1 VIQRSIR
8 GRLGLIG
15 GIAILA
21 ALAVSLAGLSIL
33 FDRHVQRVAVADLE
47 ARSFTVAAMIE
58 LEPGGGASWRPA
70 PIDPLYDQPFS
81 GHYWQLEVGEDV
93 RRSRSLWDHLLPGD
107 GTAIPAGTT
116 RVLDI
121 PGPQGEMLLAFESW
135 LQIGSGTSAKPV
147 RILVATDRRALDAA
161 RTEFLSDLLPYS
173 LLLAFLL
180 GLAFWTQV
188 TIGLLPLRTVSDRVV
203 SLRNGCVPR
212 IGSDLPL
219 EVLPL
224 AKEIDALLD
233 VREKELAR
241 AKNRAADLAH
251 GLKTPLQ
258 ALMGDA
264 EHLRRIG
271 ETDVAVSVET
281 IAGSMRR
288 LVDRELSRALIRS
301 GHGAQ
306 ATDPIPI
313 AQGVVNVLRRTP
325 VGARLDWQLDIPAG
339 INVRIDPDDL
349 TEVLGALAENA
360 ARHARS
366 TVAIIAAPDTSD
378 IVIAVRDDGAG
389 VPEEAVASLIQ
400 RGIRADE
407 RAGGSGIGLAIAAD
421 ILEATGGD
429 MTLRNLDPG
438 FEVSLRLPRA

>member
-1 VIQRSIR
+1 VIQRSLR
-8 GRLGLIG
+8 GRLGLVG

-58 LEPGGGASWRPA
+58 LEPGGGVSWRPA

-81 GHYWQLEVGEDV
+81 GHYWQLEVGDDL
-93 RRSRSLWDHLLPGD
+93 RRSRSLWDHVLPGD
-107 GTAIPAGTT
+107 EAAMQAGTT

-121 PGPQGEMLLAFESW
+121 PGPQGEALLAFESW
-135 LQIGSGTSAKPV
+135 LKIGSGTAAMPV
-147 RILVATDRRALDAA
+147 RILVATDRKALDAA

-173 LLLAFLL
+173 LLLAFFL

-188 TIGLLPLRTVSDRVV
+188 TIGLLPLRTVSDRVAA
-203 SLRNGCVPR
+203 LRNGRVPR
-212 IGSDLPL
+212 IGSDLPV

-224 AKEIDALLD
+224 AKEIDALID
-233 VREKELAR
+233 VSEKELVRAR
-241 AKNRAADLAH
+241 NRAADLAH

-258 ALMGDA
+258 ALLGDA

-271 ETDVAVSVET
+271 ETDVADSIET

-288 LVDRELSRALIRS
+288 LVDRELSRARTRS
-301 GHGAQ
+301 RHGAQ

-325 VGARLDWQLDIPAG
+325 EGAMLDWQLDIPPG
-339 INVRIDPDDL
+339 TSVRIDPDDL

-360 ARHARS
+360 ARHARHR
-366 TVAIIAAPDTSD
+366 VAIVAAPDRGG
-378 IVIAVRDDGAG
+378 IVIAVRDDGSG
-389 VPEEAVASLIQ
+389 VPEDAVASVSQ

-407 RAGGSGIGLAIAAD
+407 RMDGCGIGLAIAAD
-421 ILEATGGD
+421 IVEVAGGE

-438 FEVSLRLPRA
+438 FEAALRLRRA

>member
-1 VIQRSIR
+1 VKHRSLR

-58 LEPGGGASWRPA
+58 PEPGGGASWRPA
-70 PIDPLYDQPFS
+70 PMDPLYDQPFS
-81 GHYWQLEVGEDV
+81 GHYWQLEVGEDT
-93 RRSRSLWDHLLPGD
+93 RRSRSLWDHVLPRD
-107 GTAIPAGTT
+107 GAAMPAGTT
-116 RVLDI
+116 RVLDM
-121 PGPQGEMLLAFESW
+121 PGPQGESLLTVESW
-135 LQIGSGTSAKPV
+135 LQIGGGTTARPV
-147 RILVATDRRALDAA
+147 RILVATDRKALDAA

-173 LLLAFLL
+173 ILLAFLL
-180 GLAFWTQV
+180 GVAFWTQV
-188 TIGLLPLRTVSDRVV
+188 TIGLLPLRAVSARVV
-203 SLRNGCVPR
+203 ALRNGRLPR
-212 IGSDLPL
+212 IGSDLPV

-233 VREKELAR
+233 VREKEVTRAR
-241 AKNRAADLAH
+241 NRAGDLAH

-264 EHLRRIG
+264 EQVRRIG
-271 ETDVAVSVET
+271 EADLADSIES
-281 IAGSMRR
+281 IAGAMRR
-288 LVDRELSRALIRS
+288 LVDRELSRARTLS

-306 ATDPIPI
+306 ATEPMPV
-313 AQGVVNVLRRTP
+313 AQSVVNVLRRTP
-325 VGARLDWQLDIPAG
+325 EGARLDWQVDVPSGMA
-339 INVRIDPDDL
+339 VRIDPDDL
-349 TEVLGALAENA
+349 TEILGALAENA

-366 TVAIIAAPDTSD
+366 TVAITAAPDTSGV
-378 IVIAVRDDGAG
+378 VITVRDDGAG
-389 VPEEAVASLIQ
+389 VPEDAVASVIQ

-407 RAGGSGIGLAIAAD
+407 RAGGSGIGLAIAVD

-438 FEVSLRLPRA
+438 FEVSLRLQRA

>member
-1 VIQRSIR
+1 VIQRSLR

-58 LEPGGGASWRPA
+58 LESGGGTSWRPA

-81 GHYWQLEVGEDV
+81 GHYWQLEVGDDV
-93 RRSRSLWDHLLPGD
+93 QRSRSLWDRVLPGD
-107 GTAIPAGTT
+107 GAAMPAGVT

-121 PGPQGEMLLAFESW
+121 PGPQGEPLLALESW

-147 RILVATDRRALDAA
+147 RILVATDREALDAA

-203 SLRNGCVPR
+203 ALRNGRVPR
-212 IGSDLPL
+212 IGSDLPV

-233 VREKELAR
+233 VREKELVRAR
-241 AKNRAADLAH
+241 NRAGDLAH

-258 ALMGDA
+258 ALLGDA

-271 ETDVAVSVET
+271 ETDLAASVET

-288 LVDRELSRALIRS
+288 LVDRELSRARTRS

-325 VGARLDWQLDIPAG
+325 VGARLDWQLDIPRG
-339 INVRIDPDDL
+339 IAVRIDPDDL
-349 TEVLGALAENA
+349 TEILGALAENA

-366 TVAIIAAPDTSD
+366 KVAIVVMSD
-378 IVIAVRDDGAG
+378 ERGVLIRVRDDGTG
-389 VPEEAVASLIQ
+389 VPEDAVESLIQ
-400 RGIRADE
+400 RGIRVDE
-407 RAGGSGIGLAIAAD
+407 RADGSGIGLAIAAD
-421 ILEATGGD
+421 ILEAAGGE
-429 MTLRNLDPG
+429 MALRNVDPG
-438 FEVSLRLPRA
+438 FEVSLRLQRA